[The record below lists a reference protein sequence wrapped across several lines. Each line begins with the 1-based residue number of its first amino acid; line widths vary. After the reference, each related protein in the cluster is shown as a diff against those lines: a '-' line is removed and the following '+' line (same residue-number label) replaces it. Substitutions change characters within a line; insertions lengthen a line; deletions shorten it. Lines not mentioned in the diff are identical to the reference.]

1 MYFSFLGEEK
11 KKGRGRER
19 MDRGSIE
26 KGGIT
31 ISLIHELSRG
41 IFGGC
46 PGRQIK
52 RNDWW
57 QTGVIRDRSI
67 KFVPCT

>member
-1 MYFSFLGEEK
+1 
-11 KKGRGRER
+11 
-19 MDRGSIE
+19 MDRDSIE